1 MIRSMTAFARQES
14 SAEFGDLVWE
24 LRSVNHRYLET
35 FVRLPD
41 DLRALEQRVRE
52 KVARHLKRGKV
63 EAVLRFRAATTT
75 DAQLKLNTALVDQL
89 AKALREIGIHA
100 HDAKSCTSMDILRWP
115 GVVEP
120 QEQDA
125 DAIQAEAMS
134 LLDSAL
140 EQLVDTR
147 RREGERLGG
156 FIQERLVASR
166 TFVASARERMPQVM
180 QNIRERLE
188 TRLGDLRQEMDADR
202 VEQEMV
208 MLAQRLD
215 VDEEMDRLTAH
226 LDEMEQV
233 LKRKEPVGRRLDFLT
248 QEMNREANTLAS
260 KSADKEM
267 TAAAVEL
274 KVLIEQ
280 IREQV
285 QNIE

>member
-52 KVARHLKRGKV
+52 TIARQLKRGKV
-63 EAVLRFRAATTT
+63 EAVLRFRAAPVT

-134 LLDSAL
+134 LLDGAL

-156 FIQERLVASR
+156 FIQERLEASR
-166 TFVASARERMPQVM
+166 TFVAGARERMPQVM

-226 LDEMEQV
+226 LDEMERV
-233 LKRKEPVGRRLDFLT
+233 LRRKEPVGRRLDFLT

>member
-1 MIRSMTAFARQES
+1 MIRSMTAFSRVES
-14 SAEFGDLVWE
+14 NAAFGDLAWE
-24 LRSVNHRYLET
+24 LRSVNHRYLEA

-41 DLRALEQRVRE
+41 ELRALEQQVRE
-52 KVARHLKRGKV
+52 RIAASLKRGKV
-63 EAVLRFRAATTT
+63 EAVLRFRASPVS
-75 DAQLKLNTALVDQL
+75 DAPLHVNTALVGQL
-89 AKALREIGIHA
+89 AKALREVGIHA
-100 HDAKSCTSMDILRWP
+100 HDAKSPTTMDILRWP

-120 QEQDA
+120 QAQDMEV
-125 DAIQAEAMS
+125 IRQAAMAS
-134 LLDSAL
+134 LDQAL
-140 EQLVDTR
+140 GQLVDTR
-147 RREGERLGG
+147 LREGGRLTGFISERL
-156 FIQERLVASR
+156 ERAREMVAK
-166 TFVASARERMPQVM
+166 ARERMPEVLQG
-180 QNIRERLE
+180 IRERLQV
-188 TRLGDLRQEMDADR
+188 RLGELKQELNAER

-226 LDEMEQV
+226 LDEAERV
-233 LKRKEPVGRRLDFLT
+233 LKQQDPVGRRLDFLT

-260 KSADKEM
+260 KSQDAEM

>member
-1 MIRSMTAFARQES
+1 MIRSMTAFARQEL
-14 SAEFGDLVWE
+14 SADYGDLVWE
-24 LRSVNHRYLET
+24 IRTVNHRYLET
-35 FVRLPD
+35 FVRLPE
-41 DLRALEQRVRE
+41 DLRALEQQVRE
-52 KVARHLKRGKV
+52 RISARLKRGKV
-63 EAVLRFRAATTT
+63 EAVLRFRAAPET
-75 DAQLKLNTALVDQL
+75 DAPLNLNTALVDQV
-89 AKALREIGIHA
+89 ARGLREIGLHA

-120 QEQDA
+120 QEQDVE
-125 DAIQAEAMS
+125 AIQAGALA
-134 LLDSAL
+134 LLDGAVD
-140 EQLVDTR
+140 QLVETR

-156 FIQERLVASR
+156 FIRERLASSR
-166 TFVASARERMPQVM
+166 TFVVKARERMPQVM
-180 QNIRERLE
+180 ENIRARLE
-188 TRLGDLRQEMDADR
+188 TRLGELRQELDSER
-202 VEQEMV
+202 LEQEMV

-226 LDEMEQV
+226 LDEMDLV